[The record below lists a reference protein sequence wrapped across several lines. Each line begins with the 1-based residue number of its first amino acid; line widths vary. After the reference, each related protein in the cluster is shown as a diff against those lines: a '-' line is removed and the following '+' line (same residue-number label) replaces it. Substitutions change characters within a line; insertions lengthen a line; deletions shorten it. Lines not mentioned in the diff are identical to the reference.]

1 MLPAGRPIVVDGR
14 YLSDRYPGVGR
25 WVYELLLALPAVDP
39 ARRVR
44 ALVDR
49 DASQRRFDL
58 DALVSRG
65 VELVPARTPRSLRGQ
80 LTAAGA
86 CRREAAA
93 VYHAPHVLSAGRVP
107 CASVVTLY
115 DTIPLR
121 DARAIGPAHRRLA
134 FGLLL
139 RRALARATRVITL
152 TEATRRDIV
161 RSCGVP
167 PERITVAG
175 AAAGPQFR
183 PAAVDA
189 VDALRRR
196 LGLRGPY
203 ALYVGSS
210 KPHKNLVRLVE
221 AWAEVTRRRA
231 GIAPL
236 VLAGPPDPR
245 YPEARARARSL
256 PAGSVIFAGEVDEA
270 DLPAL
275 YSGARLVVHA
285 SLHEGFGLPILEAMR
300 CGAPVACSRT
310 PDLVEVCNGAAE
322 HFDPADVT
330 DMADT
335 IGRVFDDEE
344 RLKDLVARGAARA
357 AAFSWRTTAA
367 LTLDAYRHAWQD
379 HAARGHGR

>member
-14 YLSDRYPGVGR
+14 YLSDHYPGVGR

-65 VELVPARTPRSLRGQ
+65 VELVPSRTPRSLRGQ
-80 LTAAGA
+80 LSAAGA

-121 DARAIGPAHRRLA
+121 DAQPHGAPHRRLA

-161 RSCGVP
+161 RTCGVP
-167 PERITVAG
+167 PERITVTG

-183 PAAVDA
+183 PAAPDA
-189 VDALRRR
+189 VESLRRR
-196 LGLRGPY
+196 LGLRAPY

-210 KPHKNLVRLVE
+210 KPHKNLARLVQQYRVGGFHVFGGSEPAPNVLLNPGYASVILGQPFEAAATYNRLAQAKLLENRLKEKKYVVRLKKDASDGKTTYVVWVGPVAGKKAAQETAQRLKSEERLTVRLVKFKPP
-221 AWAEVTRRRA
+221 
-231 GIAPL
+231 AP
-236 VLAGPPDPR
+236 
-245 YPEARARARSL
+245 ARS
-256 PAGSVIFAGEVDEA
+256 
-270 DLPAL
+270 
-275 YSGARLVVHA
+275 
-285 SLHEGFGLPILEAMR
+285 
-300 CGAPVACSRT
+300 
-310 PDLVEVCNGAAE
+310 
-322 HFDPADVT
+322 
-330 DMADT
+330 
-335 IGRVFDDEE
+335 
-344 RLKDLVARGAARA
+344 
-357 AAFSWRTTAA
+357 
-367 LTLDAYRHAWQD
+367 Q
-379 HAARGHGR
+379 